1 MSIRSHNYSNNN
13 NNKDFIN
20 FISETCSVYS
30 DYALFDIDC
39 AFYVLLSK
47 SIHGYSSNLLPEPIF
62 GQTKPS
68 EPHLEVVSIVSS
80 VSMIQCIHFTFSKT
94 NKRTGSGFKKSFAQ
108 QTDKFPKPKPVS
120 VKQISP
126 KCIVGLVHR
135 VVNMLSQGKVFT
147 DGDSQDINLL
157 STTSSAWPLIW

>member
-1 MSIRSHNYSNNN
+1 MFLYFFPTVSPMQIIPNLDQLYIGSELQTNIAHIFTFDNYLFKRCFLLSIRSHNYSNNN

-20 FISETCSVYS
+20 LISETCSVYS

-47 SIHGYSSNLLPEPIF
+47 SIHGYSSNLLPEPIC

-80 VSMIQCIHFTFSKT
+80 VSMIQCILFTFSKT
-94 NKRTGSGFKKSFAQ
+94 NKRTGSGFKK
-108 QTDKFPKPKPVS
+108 VS
-120 VKQISP
+120 LNKRTVSRNQNQF
-126 KCIVGLVHR
+126 R
-135 VVNMLSQGKVFT
+135 
-147 DGDSQDINLL
+147 
-157 STTSSAWPLIW
+157 